1 MSDEDE
7 DEDEEATTAT
17 AAAAASSSS
26 RKNKKHKSHRLASD
40 DEDDDDD
47 NNEEDEHN
55 NNNNESLSHS
65 DRSNESSSDNEEDNE
80 SSDSDNED
88 EEDEEDQDMSGLAC
102 TSAQASSSRRKRR
115 REMRRKNKQ
124 HNKLASKDR
133 RSKTHPTTTT
143 TSTTTTTTSTKTS
156 SELKECPKE
165 YRPPEWLVCT
175 KARKTPYV
183 PQIGDDV
190 MYFRQ
195 GHELYAEAV
204 RTHNVYEMDKDPVPA
219 HVSVREHCRVVDLKI
234 QIGVPR
240 LVCLTLAV
248 VDAKSGQSSGDKFKV
263 KFHDMPNVVD
273 FVVLRQFYERGIER
287 HWKPKDRFKCL
298 IDDLWYVGVVEAHL
312 PYQDEHPECEFQS
325 LRIVWDTGEE
335 EPMSPWDL
343 EPLSGTRKSKPIS
356 TAAAHDLL
364 SEPQPVTA
372 EEIGA
377 LLYVPIESEWPPNG
391 RDEECDRILQVIQFF
406 SIYFNFI

>member
-1 MSDEDE
+1 MSD

-17 AAAAASSSS
+17 AAASSSS

-40 DEDDDDD
+40 DEDE
-47 NNEEDEHN
+47 NN
-55 NNNNESLSHS
+55 NNNNEEDDNESSSQS
-65 DRSNESSSDNEEDNE
+65 DRSNGSATDDDDDDDNE
-80 SSDSDNED
+80 SSCDSDNED
-88 EEDEEDQDMSGLAC
+88 DDEEEEADQDMSGPC
-102 TSAQASSSRRKRR
+102 TSAQASSSRKRR
-115 REMRRKNKQ
+115 REKRKNKR
-124 HNKLASKDR
+124 HNKPSKDR
-133 RSKTHPTTTT
+133 RSKTHPT
-143 TSTTTTTTSTKTS
+143 STATSTKSTT
-156 SELKECPKE
+156 ELKECPKE

-195 GHELYAEAV
+195 GHELYVEAV

-240 LVCLTLAV
+240 LVCLTLAI
-248 VDAKSGQSSGDKFKV
+248 VDPKSGQPSGDKFKV

-273 FVVLRQFYERGIER
+273 FVILRQFYERGIER

-372 EEIGA
+372 EEINA
-377 LLYVPIESEWPPNG
+377 LLYVPTESEWPPNG

-406 SIYFNFI
+406 LFILQFFCHIFS